1 MKKLLFIT
9 TILVVFASCNKWVA
23 PPFTNVSELSKVRKG
38 MTMTKVNE
46 VLGIQ
51 PYDIYTVQ
59 DDGGTV
65 LVYNYRVKERRMN
78 IGARWN
84 YNQRTKTERGQ
95 KEGID
100 WYGEASR
107 VYILFEDDKVASL
120 ITDHGREDAEILMV
134 TSNNLQLISKDDL
147 VSLKYSGREVLVMG
161 DDGTVTAVNLPD
173 GQNNSKSV
181 LFTLSKE
188 NKKGV
193 FKSKIEEDE
202 KKKGIIKYAVLGV
215 AAIAVL
221 IILLTSG

>member
-1 MKKLLFIT
+1 MKKLLFIA

-23 PPFTNVSELSKVRKG
+23 PPFTNVSELAKVRKG

-84 YNQRTKTERGQ
+84 FNQRTKTERGQ

-147 VSLKYSGREVLVMG
+147 VSLKYSGREVLIMG

-173 GQNNSKSV
+173 GQYNSKSV

-193 FKSKIEEDE
+193 FKSKIEQDE
-202 KKKGIIKYAVLGV
+202 KKRGIIKYIVIGGLALAVLFIFV
-215 AAIAVL
+215 I
-221 IILLTSG
+221 